1 MNKVK
6 QLAKV
11 SDLKAVLKKSRRLYR
26 RDVFPSSKKEKKYML
41 QNDRGRWAHFGSIEY
56 QDFTKHKDKTRR
68 KSYLARATGIRGKWR
83 RDKFSPNRLAI
94 SLLW

>member
-1 MNKVK
+1 MNKIK

-11 SDLKAVLKKSRRLYR
+11 SDFRAVLKKSRRLYHR
-26 RDVFPSSKKEKKYML
+26 AVYPSSKKEKKYMI
-41 QNDRGRWAHFGSIEY
+41 QNDRGHWVHFGSIDY
-56 QDFTKHKDKTRR
+56 QDYTKHKDKTRR
-68 KSYLARATGIRGKWR
+68 KSYLARATGIRGNWR